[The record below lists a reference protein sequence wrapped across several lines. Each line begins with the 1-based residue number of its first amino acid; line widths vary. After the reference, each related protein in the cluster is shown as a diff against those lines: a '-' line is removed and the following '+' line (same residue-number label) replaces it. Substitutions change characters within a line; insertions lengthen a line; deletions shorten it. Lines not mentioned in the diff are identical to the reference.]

1 MKALLLITRAE
12 LGGGQTHVADL
23 LRGMRDEFEL
33 ELATG
38 EEGYLTEAA
47 EEMGIRW
54 HVLPDLVQP
63 ISPMRDLKALHQCLR
78 LLRQVKPDVVHAH
91 TSKAG
96 VIGRL
101 AASLAEIPC
110 IFTAHTWCFA
120 EGTNWKWRV
129 IGTPLEKLA
138 ARVSSRIITVSDA
151 NRDLALRRGIA
162 APEKLIT
169 VHNGIPDCPHRA
181 TPDSHAIPTIVM
193 VARFSQQK
201 AQSMLVD
208 AVHSIPVPFRLAF
221 VGEGP
226 LREAVERQVDSLGV
240 RDKVDFL
247 GQRLD
252 IPEILASA
260 DIFALFTKWEGFPI
274 SILEA
279 MRAGLP
285 VVASDV
291 NGVHEA
297 ITDGHT
303 GFLIPPGDVDL
314 FRDRLMQLLLDAKL
328 RRRMGLEGRRRFQRE
343 FTAESMIRKT
353 SALYWEAVGIQASS
367 KPSLRPESPMAE
379 TVATDH

>member
-38 EEGYLTEAA
+38 EEGYLTEIADQI
-47 EEMGIRW
+47 GIPW

-63 ISPMRDLKALHQCLR
+63 ISPVRDLKALHQCLR
-78 LLRQVKPDVVHAH
+78 LFRQVKPDVVHAH

-96 VIGRL
+96 IIGRL

-120 EGTNWKWRV
+120 ERTSWKWRA

-138 ARVSSRIITVSDA
+138 ARVSARIITVSDA
-151 NRDLALRRGIA
+151 NRDLALRRRIA
-162 APEKLIT
+162 TPETLIT

-181 TPDSHAIPTIVM
+181 TPDSHTVPTIVM

-208 AVHSIPVPFRLAF
+208 AVHSLPVPFRLAF
-221 VGEGP
+221 VGDGP
-226 LREAVERQVDSLGV
+226 LREAVERQVDALGA

-260 DIFALFTKWEGFPI
+260 DIFALFTRWEGFPI

-297 ITDGHT
+297 VADGQT
-303 GFLIPPGDVDL
+303 GFLIPPGDVGL
-314 FRDRLMQLLLDAKL
+314 FRERLTQLLVDAKL
-328 RRRMGLEGRRRFQRE
+328 RLRMGLAGRRRFQRE

-353 SALYWEAVGIQASS
+353 SALYWEAVGIQTSS
-367 KPSLRPESPMAE
+367 KPLLLSESPIAG
-379 TVATDH
+379 TAATDR